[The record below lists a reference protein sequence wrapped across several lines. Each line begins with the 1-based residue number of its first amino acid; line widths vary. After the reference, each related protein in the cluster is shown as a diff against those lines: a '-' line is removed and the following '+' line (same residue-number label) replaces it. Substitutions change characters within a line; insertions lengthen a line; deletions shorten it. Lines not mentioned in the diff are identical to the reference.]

1 MDIKHDGSLF
11 IIDSPESLLI
21 YKDSN
26 NKFNSFTDAF
36 GIYSSDIGR
45 LSVSIL
51 SFSKNNLDYLCL
63 AKSGRMVSTI
73 KRKFEFYELIKL
85 DNYPLESIENLSS
98 KERKA
103 LHITIKSQS
112 GVIPK
117 AAFKKIINSILKNK
131 PSLNNEIERIFSLRE
146 LSEYKI
152 KGGNADIL
160 LQEREAFGTILDIFS
175 GSNKLREDIL
185 RSWAPHRTDLLE
197 INDEKKS
204 AVLKTETAHH
214 TSFYSGLPERLFSE
228 ENALQHDLFNY
239 PAMQGPFHSAGV
251 SFFSQGDRRLE
262 IIYANRNSLE
272 KTLGVDLIYHN
283 ETYNSFTLV
292 QYKIM
297 KQENEHVY
305 RPDKNIL
312 DELERMNLFQEENY
326 TQRNSNH
333 DLKCGNEF
341 RLNNNGF
348 FIKLIP
354 NRGLTPSSG
363 ELIKGMYIH
372 NEYMNFLLGPQGPRG
387 RNGGKLITFNN
398 APRYLTN
405 TDFTHFINNGWIG
418 TNGNA
423 TQKVRDLFIEYVT
436 CGHSVIYTREKKVQ

>member
-36 GIYSSDIGR
+36 GVYSSDIGR

-197 INDEKKS
+197 INDEKKICR
-204 AVLKTETAHH
+204 
-214 TSFYSGLPERLFSE
+214 F
-228 ENALQHDLFNY
+228 
-239 PAMQGPFHSAGV
+239 
-251 SFFSQGDRRLE
+251 
-262 IIYANRNSLE
+262 
-272 KTLGVDLIYHN
+272 
-283 ETYNSFTLV
+283 
-292 QYKIM
+292 
-297 KQENEHVY
+297 
-305 RPDKNIL
+305 KN
-312 DELERMNLFQEENY
+312 
-326 TQRNSNH
+326 
-333 DLKCGNEF
+333 
-341 RLNNNGF
+341 
-348 FIKLIP
+348 
-354 NRGLTPSSG
+354 
-363 ELIKGMYIH
+363 
-372 NEYMNFLLGPQGPRG
+372 
-387 RNGGKLITFNN
+387 
-398 APRYLTN
+398 
-405 TDFTHFINNGWIG
+405 
-418 TNGNA
+418 
-423 TQKVRDLFIEYVT
+423 
-436 CGHSVIYTREKKVQ
+436 